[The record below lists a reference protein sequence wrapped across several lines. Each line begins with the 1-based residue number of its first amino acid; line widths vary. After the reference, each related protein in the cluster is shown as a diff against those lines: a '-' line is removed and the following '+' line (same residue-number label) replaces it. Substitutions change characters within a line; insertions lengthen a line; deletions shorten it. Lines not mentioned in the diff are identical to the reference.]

1 MKKIQ
6 TTLQLLTLVFF
17 TVLSVNSQAEEW
29 VEKKYEIKG
38 SWDVVMRDGKTFI
51 TFDEKFKTKNG
62 PDLKIFLSNLSMD
75 QVNGKNVI
83 SSSVLVSPLKSSKGA
98 QEYEIPAS
106 LNIDDFS
113 SLLIHC
119 EKYSVLW
126 GGGSLKY
133 KM

>member
-1 MKKIQ
+1 MKQIQ
-6 TTLQLLTLVFF
+6 TTLQLLTLLFF
-17 TVLSVNSQAEEW
+17 TALSINSQANEW
-29 VEKKYEIKG
+29 IEKKYAIKG
-38 SWDVVMRDGKTFI
+38 SWEVVKRDGKSFI

-62 PDLKIFLSNLSMD
+62 PDLKIFLSNLSID
-75 QVNGKNVI
+75 KVDGKNAV
-83 SSSVLVSPLKSSKGA
+83 SSSVLLSPLQSSKGA

-133 KM
+133 KL